1 MHVIPP
7 RKGDSDLELAALLYL
22 LVFAA
27 SGVCVSGLVF
37 RGDRPVLRLWLGL
50 VAGLVMLM
58 WFPAL
63 FAFIS
68 GSFDIWAQLA
78 ALALALILGAVCL
91 RLGGRPRLSLAGERR
106 FLLSILPL
114 VLIGWVLMLNQVI
127 VPASDGSL
135 HSGQSTYG
143 DMCMHLG
150 IISSISVQQSFPPE
164 YSLLPGTA
172 IGYPFLC
179 DSVSSTFYTL
189 GAGLRFSA
197 LLPAMYAYLL
207 VVAGAYLLFE
217 AWLGRGGAATLALYL
232 FFVGGGF
239 GFAYFFDL
247 SEAGGGGISKILSGF
262 YTTPTNYTDKGIYWV
277 NPIADMLVPQ
287 RATLF
292 GWALL
297 FPCLHL
303 LYRAAILDEHRLFL
317 PLGVLAGCL
326 PLVHTHSFLALG
338 VISLVLLIANCLSLR
353 GGLRLFLC
361 YGLIAAVLAAPQ
373 LLCFTFKQAASGSF
387 LRLHWNWVNDK
398 DSWLWFYVKNMGLI
412 FLLMPPALA
421 CARRESRLFF
431 AGGALLWL
439 ICELVVFQ
447 PNLYDNNKLIFVSY
461 ALMCGLTAEF
471 MAKVWTA
478 LREGALRRAAPV
490 LAAFTLTACFLS
502 GGLTLAREYVSG
514 DHLGLGGWVES
525 GYQVVSAQQRR
536 LAEYVSENTE
546 PDAVFATATN
556 HNNAIAMLTG
566 RSIVC
571 GAGTFLYY
579 HGLDYQPREAALKLV
594 YEQPAEWLDFYAQE
608 YGIDYLL
615 VSSHERGSWAVDE
628 ENFAAELDCVYSD
641 GDLALYSLK

>member
-7 RKGDSDLELAALLYL
+7 RKGDSDLEFAALLYL

-78 ALALALILGAVCL
+78 ALVLALILGAVCL

-114 VLIGWVLMLNQVI
+114 VLIGWVLMLNHVI

-247 SEAGGGGISKILSGF
+247 SEAGGGGISQILSGF

>member
-7 RKGDSDLELAALLYL
+7 RKGDSDLEFAALLYL

-78 ALALALILGAVCL
+78 ALVLALILGAVC
-91 RLGGRPRLSLAGERR
+91 LSLAGERR

-114 VLIGWVLMLNQVI
+114 VLIGWVLMLNHVI

-247 SEAGGGGISKILSGF
+247 SEAGGGGISQILSGF

-361 YGLIAAVLAAPQ
+361 YGLIAAALAAPQ

>member
-7 RKGDSDLELAALLYL
+7 RKGDSDLEFAALLYL

-78 ALALALILGAVCL
+78 ALVLALILGAVCL

-114 VLIGWVLMLNQVI
+114 VLIGWVLMLNHVI

-217 AWLGRGGAATLALYL
+217 VWLGRGGAATLALYL
-232 FFVGGGF
+232 FFVGGGL

-247 SEAGGGGISKILSGF
+247 SEAGGGGISQILSGF

>member
-1 MHVIPP
+1 MPMIPP

-78 ALALALILGAVCL
+78 ALVLALILGAVCL

-114 VLIGWVLMLNQVI
+114 VLIGWVLMLNHVI

-217 AWLGRGGAATLALYL
+217 VWLGRGGAATLALYL

-247 SEAGGGGISKILSGF
+247 SEAGGGGISQILSGF

-361 YGLIAAVLAAPQ
+361 YGLIAAALAAPQ

-478 LREGALRRAAPV
+478 LRKGALRRAAPV

-628 ENFAAELDCVYSD
+628 GYFAAELECVYSD

>member
-7 RKGDSDLELAALLYL
+7 RKGDSDLEFAALLYL

-78 ALALALILGAVCL
+78 ALVLALILGAVCL

-114 VLIGWVLMLNQVI
+114 VLIGWVLMLNHVI

-247 SEAGGGGISKILSGF
+247 SEAGGGGISQILSGF

-361 YGLIAAVLAAPQ
+361 YGLIAAALAAPQ

-478 LREGALRRAAPV
+478 LRQGALRRAAPV

>member
-7 RKGDSDLELAALLYL
+7 RKGDSDLEFAALLYL

-114 VLIGWVLMLNQVI
+114 VLIGWVLMLNHVI

-247 SEAGGGGISKILSGF
+247 SEAGGGGISQILSGF

-361 YGLIAAVLAAPQ
+361 YGLIAAALAAPQ

>member
-1 MHVIPP
+1 MPMIPP
-7 RKGDSDLELAALLYL
+7 RKGDSDLEFAALLYL

-114 VLIGWVLMLNQVI
+114 VLIGWVLMLNHVI

-197 LLPAMYAYLL
+197 LLPATYAYLL

-247 SEAGGGGISKILSGF
+247 SEAGGGGISQILSGF

-297 FPCLHL
+297 FPCLHQ

>member
-7 RKGDSDLELAALLYL
+7 RKGDSNLEFAALLYL

-78 ALALALILGAVCL
+78 ALVLALILGAVCL

-114 VLIGWVLMLNQVI
+114 VLIGWVLMLNHVI

-217 AWLGRGGAATLALYL
+217 VWLGRGGAATLALYL

-247 SEAGGGGISKILSGF
+247 SEAGGGGISQILSGF

-361 YGLIAAVLAAPQ
+361 YGLIAAALAAPQ

>member
-1 MHVIPP
+1 MPMIPP
-7 RKGDSDLELAALLYL
+7 RKGDSDLEFAALLYL

-114 VLIGWVLMLNQVI
+114 VLIGWVLMLNHVI

-247 SEAGGGGISKILSGF
+247 SEAGGGGISQILSGF

>member
-7 RKGDSDLELAALLYL
+7 RKGDSDLEFAALLYL

-78 ALALALILGAVCL
+78 ALVLALILGAVCL

-114 VLIGWVLMLNQVI
+114 VLIGWVLMLNHVI

-197 LLPAMYAYLL
+197 LLPATYAYLL

-247 SEAGGGGISKILSGF
+247 SEAGGGGISQILSGF

-361 YGLIAAVLAAPQ
+361 YGLIAAALAAPQ

-556 HNNAIAMLTG
+556 HNNAIAMLTD

>member
-1 MHVIPP
+1 M
-7 RKGDSDLELAALLYL
+7 
-22 LVFAA
+22 
-27 SGVCVSGLVF
+27 
-37 RGDRPVLRLWLGL
+37 
-50 VAGLVMLM
+50 
-58 WFPAL
+58 
-63 FAFIS
+63 
-68 GSFDIWAQLA
+68 
-78 ALALALILGAVCL
+78 
-91 RLGGRPRLSLAGERR
+91 
-106 FLLSILPL
+106 
-114 VLIGWVLMLNQVI
+114 
-127 VPASDGSL
+127 
-135 HSGQSTYG
+135 
-143 DMCMHLG
+143 
-150 IISSISVQQSFPPE
+150 
-164 YSLLPGTA
+164 
-172 IGYPFLC
+172 
-179 DSVSSTFYTL
+179 
-189 GAGLRFSA
+189 
-197 LLPAMYAYLL
+197 
-207 VVAGAYLLFE
+207 
-217 AWLGRGGAATLALYL
+217 
-232 FFVGGGF
+232 
-239 GFAYFFDL
+239 
-247 SEAGGGGISKILSGF
+247 
-262 YTTPTNYTDKGIYWV
+262 
-277 NPIADMLVPQ
+277 
-287 RATLF
+287 
-292 GWALL
+292 
-297 FPCLHL
+297 
-303 LYRAAILDEHRLFL
+303 
-317 PLGVLAGCL
+317 
-326 PLVHTHSFLALG
+326 
-338 VISLVLLIANCLSLR
+338 
-353 GGLRLFLC
+353 
-361 YGLIAAVLAAPQ
+361 
-373 LLCFTFKQAASGSF
+373 
-387 LRLHWNWVNDK
+387 NDK

-431 AGGALLWL
+431 AGGSLLWL

-628 ENFAAELDCVYSD
+628 EYFAAELDCVYSD

>member
-7 RKGDSDLELAALLYL
+7 RKGDSDLEFAALLYL

-78 ALALALILGAVCL
+78 ALVLALILGAVCL

-114 VLIGWVLMLNQVI
+114 VLIGWVLMLNHVI

-217 AWLGRGGAATLALYL
+217 VWLGRGGAATLALYL

-247 SEAGGGGISKILSGF
+247 SEAGGGGISQILSGF

-361 YGLIAAVLAAPQ
+361 YGLIAAALAAPQ

>member
-1 MHVIPP
+1 MPMIPP
-7 RKGDSDLELAALLYL
+7 RKGDSDLEFAALLYL

-78 ALALALILGAVCL
+78 ALVLALILGAVCL

-114 VLIGWVLMLNQVI
+114 VLIGWVLMLNHVI

-247 SEAGGGGISKILSGF
+247 SEAGGGGISQILSGF

-338 VISLVLLIANCLSLR
+338 VISLVPLIANCLSLR

-361 YGLIAAVLAAPQ
+361 YGLIAAALAAPQ

>member
-114 VLIGWVLMLNQVI
+114 VLIGWVLMLNHVI

-247 SEAGGGGISKILSGF
+247 SEAGGGGISQILSGF

-303 LYRAAILDEHRLFL
+303 LYRAAMLDERRLFL
-317 PLGVLAGCL
+317 PLGVLAGSL

-361 YGLIAAVLAAPQ
+361 YGLIAAALAAPQ

>member
-7 RKGDSDLELAALLYL
+7 RKGDSDLEFAALLYL

-78 ALALALILGAVCL
+78 ALVLALILGAVCL

-114 VLIGWVLMLNQVI
+114 VLIGWVLMLNHVI

-189 GAGLRFSA
+189 GAGLRFPA

-247 SEAGGGGISKILSGF
+247 SEAGGGGISQILSGF

-361 YGLIAAVLAAPQ
+361 YGLIAAALAAPQ

>member
-1 MHVIPP
+1 
-7 RKGDSDLELAALLYL
+7 
-22 LVFAA
+22 
-27 SGVCVSGLVF
+27 
-37 RGDRPVLRLWLGL
+37 
-50 VAGLVMLM
+50 
-58 WFPAL
+58 
-63 FAFIS
+63 
-68 GSFDIWAQLA
+68 
-78 ALALALILGAVCL
+78 
-91 RLGGRPRLSLAGERR
+91 
-106 FLLSILPL
+106 
-114 VLIGWVLMLNQVI
+114 MLNHVI

-247 SEAGGGGISKILSGF
+247 SEAGGGGISQILSGF

-338 VISLVLLIANCLSLR
+338 VISLVPLIANCLSLR

-361 YGLIAAVLAAPQ
+361 YGLIAAALAAPQ

-628 ENFAAELDCVYSD
+628 EYFAAELDCVYSD

>member
-1 MHVIPP
+1 MPMIPP
-7 RKGDSDLELAALLYL
+7 RKGDSDLEFAALLYL

-114 VLIGWVLMLNQVI
+114 VLIGWVLMLNHVI

-247 SEAGGGGISKILSGF
+247 SEAGGGGISQILSGF

-361 YGLIAAVLAAPQ
+361 YGLIAAALAAPQ

>member
-7 RKGDSDLELAALLYL
+7 RKGDSNLEFAALLYL

-114 VLIGWVLMLNQVI
+114 VLIGWVLMLNHVI

-247 SEAGGGGISKILSGF
+247 SEAGGGGISQILSGF

-361 YGLIAAVLAAPQ
+361 YGLIAAALAAPQ

>member
-7 RKGDSDLELAALLYL
+7 RKGDSDLEFAALLYL

-78 ALALALILGAVCL
+78 ALVLALILGAVCL

-114 VLIGWVLMLNQVI
+114 VLIGWVLMLNHVI

-217 AWLGRGGAATLALYL
+217 VWLGRGGAATLALYL

-247 SEAGGGGISKILSGF
+247 SEAGGGGISQILSGF

>member
-7 RKGDSDLELAALLYL
+7 RKGDSDLEFAALLYL

-78 ALALALILGAVCL
+78 ALVLALILGAVCL

-114 VLIGWVLMLNQVI
+114 VLIGWVLMLNHVI

-197 LLPAMYAYLL
+197 LLPATYAYLL

-247 SEAGGGGISKILSGF
+247 SEAGGGGISQILSGF

-579 HGLDYQPREAALKLV
+579 HGLDYQPREASLKLV

-628 ENFAAELDCVYSD
+628 EYFAAELDCVYSD

>member
-1 MHVIPP
+1 M
-7 RKGDSDLELAALLYL
+7 
-22 LVFAA
+22 
-27 SGVCVSGLVF
+27 
-37 RGDRPVLRLWLGL
+37 
-50 VAGLVMLM
+50 
-58 WFPAL
+58 
-63 FAFIS
+63 
-68 GSFDIWAQLA
+68 
-78 ALALALILGAVCL
+78 
-91 RLGGRPRLSLAGERR
+91 
-106 FLLSILPL
+106 
-114 VLIGWVLMLNQVI
+114 
-127 VPASDGSL
+127 
-135 HSGQSTYG
+135 
-143 DMCMHLG
+143 
-150 IISSISVQQSFPPE
+150 
-164 YSLLPGTA
+164 
-172 IGYPFLC
+172 
-179 DSVSSTFYTL
+179 
-189 GAGLRFSA
+189 
-197 LLPAMYAYLL
+197 
-207 VVAGAYLLFE
+207 
-217 AWLGRGGAATLALYL
+217 
-232 FFVGGGF
+232 
-239 GFAYFFDL
+239 
-247 SEAGGGGISKILSGF
+247 
-262 YTTPTNYTDKGIYWV
+262 
-277 NPIADMLVPQ
+277 
-287 RATLF
+287 
-292 GWALL
+292 
-297 FPCLHL
+297 
-303 LYRAAILDEHRLFL
+303 
-317 PLGVLAGCL
+317 
-326 PLVHTHSFLALG
+326 
-338 VISLVLLIANCLSLR
+338 
-353 GGLRLFLC
+353 C
-361 YGLIAAVLAAPQ
+361 YGLIAAALAAPQ

>member
-114 VLIGWVLMLNQVI
+114 VLIGWVLMLNHVI

-247 SEAGGGGISKILSGF
+247 SEAGGGGISQILSGF

-361 YGLIAAVLAAPQ
+361 YGLIAAALAAPQ

>member
-1 MHVIPP
+1 MPMIPP
-7 RKGDSDLELAALLYL
+7 RKGDSDLEFAALLYL

-37 RGDRPVLRLWLGL
+37 RGDRPALRLWLGL

-78 ALALALILGAVCL
+78 ALVLALILGAVCL

-114 VLIGWVLMLNQVI
+114 VLIGWVLMLNHVI

-247 SEAGGGGISKILSGF
+247 SEAGGGGISQILSGF

-361 YGLIAAVLAAPQ
+361 YGLIAAALAAPQ

>member
-1 MHVIPP
+1 MPMIPP
-7 RKGDSDLELAALLYL
+7 RKGDSNLEFAALLYL

-78 ALALALILGAVCL
+78 ALVLALILGAVCL

-114 VLIGWVLMLNQVI
+114 VLIGWVLMLNHVI

-247 SEAGGGGISKILSGF
+247 SEAGGGGISQILSGF

-338 VISLVLLIANCLSLR
+338 VISLVPLIANCLSLR

-361 YGLIAAVLAAPQ
+361 YGLIAAALAAPQ

>member
-1 MHVIPP
+1 MPMIPP
-7 RKGDSDLELAALLYL
+7 RKGDSDLEFAALLYL

-114 VLIGWVLMLNQVI
+114 VLIGWVLMLNHVI

-247 SEAGGGGISKILSGF
+247 SEAGGGGISQILSGF

-361 YGLIAAVLAAPQ
+361 YGLIAAALAAPQ

-490 LAAFTLTACFLS
+490 LAAFTLTACFLT

>member
-7 RKGDSDLELAALLYL
+7 RKGDSNLEFAALLYL

-78 ALALALILGAVCL
+78 ALVLALILGAVCL

-114 VLIGWVLMLNQVI
+114 VLIGWVLMLNHVI

-247 SEAGGGGISKILSGF
+247 SEAGGGGISQILSGF

-303 LYRAAILDEHRLFL
+303 LYRAAMLDEHRLFL

-361 YGLIAAVLAAPQ
+361 YGLIAAALAAPQ

-490 LAAFTLTACFLS
+490 LAAFTLTVCFLS

>member
-7 RKGDSDLELAALLYL
+7 RKGDSDLEFAALLYL

-78 ALALALILGAVCL
+78 ALVLALILGAVCL

-114 VLIGWVLMLNQVI
+114 VLIGWVLMLNHVI

-150 IISSISVQQSFPPE
+150 IISSISMQQSFPPE

-247 SEAGGGGISKILSGF
+247 SEAGGGGISQILSGF

-361 YGLIAAVLAAPQ
+361 YGLIAAALAAPQ

>member
-1 MHVIPP
+1 MPMIPP
-7 RKGDSDLELAALLYL
+7 RKGDSDLEFAALLYL

-114 VLIGWVLMLNQVI
+114 VLIGWVLMLNHVI

-247 SEAGGGGISKILSGF
+247 SEAGGGGISQILSGF

-361 YGLIAAVLAAPQ
+361 YGLIAAALAAPQ

-628 ENFAAELDCVYSD
+628 E
-641 GDLALYSLK
+641 

>member
-7 RKGDSDLELAALLYL
+7 RKGDSDLEFAALLYL

-68 GSFDIWAQLA
+68 GSFDIWAQLE
-78 ALALALILGAVCL
+78 ALVLALILGAVCL

-114 VLIGWVLMLNQVI
+114 VLIGWVLMLNHVI

-217 AWLGRGGAATLALYL
+217 VWLGRGGAATLALYL

-247 SEAGGGGISKILSGF
+247 SEAGGGGISQILSGF

-361 YGLIAAVLAAPQ
+361 YGLIAAALAAPQ

>member
-7 RKGDSDLELAALLYL
+7 RKGDSNLEFAALLYL

-78 ALALALILGAVCL
+78 ALVLALILGAVCL

-114 VLIGWVLMLNQVI
+114 VLIGWVLMLNHVI

-207 VVAGAYLLFE
+207 VVAGAYMLFE
-217 AWLGRGGAATLALYL
+217 VWLGRGGAATLALYL

-247 SEAGGGGISKILSGF
+247 SEAGGGGISQILSGF

>member
-1 MHVIPP
+1 MPMIPP
-7 RKGDSDLELAALLYL
+7 RKGDSDLEFAALLYL

-78 ALALALILGAVCL
+78 ALVLALILGAVCL

-114 VLIGWVLMLNQVI
+114 VLIGWVLMLNHVI

-247 SEAGGGGISKILSGF
+247 SEAGGGGISQILSGF

-361 YGLIAAVLAAPQ
+361 YGLIAAALAAPQ

-478 LREGALRRAAPV
+478 LRSGAVRRAAPV

-628 ENFAAELDCVYSD
+628 EYFAAELDCVYSD

>member
-7 RKGDSDLELAALLYL
+7 RKGDSDLEFAALLYL

-78 ALALALILGAVCL
+78 ALVLALILGAVCL

-114 VLIGWVLMLNQVI
+114 VLIGWVLMLNHVI

-247 SEAGGGGISKILSGF
+247 SEAGGGGISQILSGF

-361 YGLIAAVLAAPQ
+361 YGLIAAALAAPQ